1 MSNRRWTKWEFAAMF
16 GVMQR
21 NLTILLVALT
31 TSGCISQSGIQGK
44 YVSQQNECRGDAA
57 KFVSGLAATADV
69 SDAQSAAGTRFSE
82 CMNKAGWRVAVPK
95 PTQVATG
102 PAPNP
107 PTGSPSTNP
116 SAAISS
122 AAAPARTVP
131 VENPAAAQQQ
141 QVAVPPTNLSAAVG
155 RVPQPTPATTAA
167 AQYNPPSGA
176 PSVNPSAA
184 AARVAQPA
192 ASAPVSAP
200 AQYSPARPS
209 SVTTAPYGQ
218 GAGRQF

>member
-1 MSNRRWTKWEFAAMF
+1 VSNRRWTKWEFAAMF

-31 TSGCISQSGIQGK
+31 TSGCISQSGIQSK

-122 AAAPARTVP
+122 AAAPAP
-131 VENPAAAQQQ
+131 VSGGVSPSEGTASIYRGQHAPAVEQ
-141 QVAVPPTNLSAAVG
+141 SG
-155 RVPQPTPATTAA
+155 SAA